1 MEKNERDE
9 KMRIKYFDHAATTAV
24 REEVLKEM
32 LPFFSIQ
39 YGNASSLYS
48 IGRQSRRALDGA
60 RARVAKAI
68 NSSPKEIYFTAC
80 GSESDNLALKG
91 ICYANRNKGNHI
103 ITTKIEHQAILQ
115 SCKTLEKEGFEVTYL
130 NVNKEGFI
138 NLNELEQAIKDNTI
152 LISIMFANNEIGTIQ
167 PIKEIGEI
175 AKRHKVIFHTD
186 AVQAVGNVLIDV
198 DKMNIDLLS
207 MSAHK
212 FYGPKGV
219 GALYVRDGIEF
230 QRIQDGGHQE
240 KNKRAGTENVAGIVG
255 LGKAIEISY
264 REFDKYNEKLKS
276 LRDYYIEEVEK
287 RIPNIKVNGDRI
299 QRLPGNAN
307 ISFENI
313 EGSELLVKLD
323 ERGICAST
331 GSACASGTIEPSHVL
346 VAIGTESD
354 YAQGSLRITIGE
366 ENTKEDIDYLINCL
380 EEIINDLRKK
390 KQKIE

>member
-1 MEKNERDE
+1 LEKNERDE

-299 QRLPGNAN
+299 RRLPGNAN

-390 KQKIE
+390 K

>member
-390 KQKIE
+390 K